1 MKFITLLML
10 ILLVGFELATSSSS
24 NLDAKLK
31 KNIEDTNNF
40 LDNERQN
47 IYGDRTLLPAI
58 SKPIERTNYFN
69 QIKTK
74 VLDFVGIKT
83 KTEEIA
89 TTTMSTKPI
98 IDLKNLSSTA
108 RPDEEEEDTIA
119 TDIEEDTTTVR
130 LGFWR
135 RN

>member
-10 ILLVGFELATSSSS
+10 ILLVGFELATSSYS
-24 NLDAKLK
+24 NLDAKSK
-31 KNIEDTNNF
+31 KDIEDTNNF
-40 LDNERQN
+40 LDSERQN
-47 IYGDRTLLPAI
+47 IYGDSTLLPAI

-98 IDLKNLSSTA
+98 IDLKNSSSTP

-130 LGFWR
+130 FGVR
-135 RN
+135 SRN